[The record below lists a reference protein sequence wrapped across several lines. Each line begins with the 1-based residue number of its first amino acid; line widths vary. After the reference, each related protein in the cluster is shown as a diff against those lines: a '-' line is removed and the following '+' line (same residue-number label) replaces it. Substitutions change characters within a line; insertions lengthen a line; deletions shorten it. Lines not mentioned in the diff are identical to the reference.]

1 LFARQ
6 GGDAPP
12 PNWDYKDEVD
22 DDWFGEG
29 ANDAPE
35 EEGEDAEEKKRQLE
49 AYMKG
54 FGGYS
59 SNPFLK

>member
-1 LFARQ
+1 M
-6 GGDAPP
+6 
-12 PNWDYKDEVD
+12 D